1 MLLMGFIA
9 FKAECIELNKK
20 KIKMHRK
27 LIKECKNNIK
37 KLEAEIELIK
47 KALTLSP
54 DSSHSEKLKIVAEL
68 LNVIIPEN
76 LE

>member
-1 MLLMGFIA
+1 MQFLVY
-9 FKAECIELNKK
+9 
-20 KIKMHRK
+20 
-27 LIKECKNNIK
+27 NIK